1 MKLEGKTIFITGAST
16 GIGRELAIQL
26 ARKQCKLALLAR
38 SEDKL
43 QHLRKELITLGIPI
57 NIYPVDVTDR
67 TALEKAML
75 DAHST
80 LGGLDVIFANAGV
93 GYLLPAHKLK
103 AHQVEKM
110 VSVNYLAAMNTLL
123 IGLPLLLEQGGGQL
137 VGISSIASIR
147 GLPNSAVYSSSK
159 AGLNTFLET
168 LRVEYR
174 RKNIEV
180 TTVCPGFIRTPMT
193 APLETNIPFILDV
206 DKAVRIII
214 AGVEKGRGIVGVPGW
229 MYGLLRIMRLIPS
242 HLYDRLASMAR

>member
-1 MKLEGKTIFITGAST
+1 M
-16 GIGRELAIQL
+16 
-26 ARKQCKLALLAR
+26 
-38 SEDKL
+38 
-43 QHLRKELITLGIPI
+43 
-57 NIYPVDVTDR
+57 
-67 TALEKAML
+67 
-75 DAHST
+75 
-80 LGGLDVIFANAGV
+80 
-93 GYLLPAHKLK
+93 
-103 AHQVEKM
+103 
-110 VSVNYLAAMNTLL
+110 
-123 IGLPLLLEQGGGQL
+123 